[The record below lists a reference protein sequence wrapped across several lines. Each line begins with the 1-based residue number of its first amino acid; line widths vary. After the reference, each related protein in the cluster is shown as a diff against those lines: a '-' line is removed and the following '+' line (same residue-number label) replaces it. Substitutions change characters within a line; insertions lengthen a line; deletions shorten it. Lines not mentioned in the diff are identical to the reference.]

1 MVLTINTL
9 RDLSLEERKRNKK
22 DKGNF
27 INIRVRILARL
38 LKKLETRREIFQ
50 CRGLGGME
58 GW

>member
-9 RDLSLEERKRNKK
+9 RDLSLGGKKGNKK

-27 INIRVRILARL
+27 IFRVGILARL

-50 CRGLGGME
+50 CRGVRGM
-58 GW
+58 GD